1 VFGNAEH
8 ILCTSSPWLL
18 MTRKKSLVKS
28 LGTGFEI
35 IAALEDLE
43 EAGIT
48 DISRETGIAKS
59 TVHDHLQTMIEY
71 EYVNKRGST
80 YELSLNFLTHGG
92 RKRDEMDL
100 YHVARPEIRE
110 LANDTGELVNLVTE
124 EHGLGVY
131 LDLKRGD
138 NAVNLDSYLGKRE
151 YLHSTAVGKTILAHR
166 PKQFVDQVI
175 EKHGLPSETGNTVT
189 DRNKLNDRLE
199 TIRSRGYAID
209 QEERLPGLCC
219 VAAPITDGSDKA
231 LGAISISGPKS
242 RMQENRL
249 NTELADRVS
258 QVANVVEV
266 NLAYS

>member
-1 VFGNAEH
+1 MARND
-8 ILCTSSPWLL
+8 
-18 MTRKKSLVKS
+18 SLVKS

-35 IAALEDLE
+35 VAAIEDME
-43 EAGIT
+43 DAGIT

-59 TVHDHLQTMIEY
+59 TVHDHLKTMVENK
-71 EYVNKRGST
+71 YVIKRGNT
-80 YELSLNFLTHGG
+80 YELSLKFLTHGG

-100 YHVARPEIRE
+100 YQVARPEIRD
-110 LANDTGELVNLVTE
+110 LANETGELVNLVTE

-166 PKQFVDQVI
+166 PEEFVDDVV
-175 EKHGLPSETGNTVT
+175 KNYGLPAETSNTVAT
-189 DRNKLNDRLE
+189 REELDNRLE

-219 VAAPITDGSDKA
+219 VAAPITDGSDYA
-231 LGAISISGPKS
+231 LGSISISGPKS
-242 RMQENRL
+242 RMQEDRL

>member
-1 VFGNAEH
+1 
-8 ILCTSSPWLL
+8 
-18 MTRKKSLVKS
+18 MTRNNSLVKS

-35 IAALEDLE
+35 VAALETLE
-43 EAGIT
+43 EAGVT
-48 DISRETGIAKS
+48 DIARETGIAKS
-59 TVHDHLQTMIEY
+59 TVHDHLQTMIEH
-71 EYVNKRGST
+71 EYVIKRGNT
-80 YELSLNFLTHGG
+80 YELGLKFLTHGG
-92 RKRDEMDL
+92 RNRDGMDL
-100 YHVARPEIRE
+100 YQVARPELRE
-110 LANDTGELVNLVTE
+110 LANESGELVNLVTE

-151 YLHSTAVGKTILAHR
+151 YLHSTAVGKTILAYR
-166 PKQFVDQVI
+166 PAEYVDQVV
-175 EKHGLPSETGNTVT
+175 EKHGLPAETENTVT
-189 DRNKLNDRLE
+189 TRDDLDDRLE

-219 VAAPITDGSDKA
+219 VAAPVTDGNDYA

-242 RMQENRL
+242 RMQEDRL
-249 NTELADRVS
+249 ETELADRVS

>member
-1 VFGNAEH
+1 
-8 ILCTSSPWLL
+8 

-71 EYVNKRGST
+71 EYVIKRGNT
-80 YELSLNFLTHGG
+80 YQLSLKFLTHGG

-110 LANDTGELVNLVTE
+110 LANETGELVNLVTE

-131 LDLKRGD
+131 LDLKRGG

-166 PKQFVDQVI
+166 PEEFVDQVV
-175 EKHGLPSETGNTVT
+175 ENHGLPAETGNTVT
-189 DRNKLNDRLE
+189 DRTEFDDRLE

-219 VAAPITDGSDKA
+219 VAAPITDGNDYA

-242 RMQENRL
+242 RMQGNRL